1 MVLLPNPTILR
12 MARVARIIR
21 LVRIVGWPKFFDTLH
36 VMLKS
41 IEASVS
47 VLTWSLFLLVML
59 IMVIAML
66 VGALLQGFIAEES
79 NDLAVRRLIFMRWGN
94 FSRAFVTMF
103 EITLANW
110 GPPCWDLI
118 NNVDEMWGV
127 FIIGYKMTFGFSVVQ
142 VIISVFVQ
150 QTFKVASRDEELMIK
165 EKEAATAAF
174 IRSLDRLFNEV
185 DDSGDGHL
193 SWDEFSA
200 VLKNHRIRTWF
211 AAMEVDPS
219 ELEFL
224 FEMLDDGDGKIGK
237 DEFISAMQKMKGGSK
252 AMDIVALHH
261 ETKKLAKDVVWIKD
275 TLGHRLVGGSSPST
289 ARPWTPLRSIV

>member
-1 MVLLPNPTILR
+1 
-12 MARVARIIR
+12 
-21 LVRIVGWPKFFDTLH
+21 
-36 VMLKS
+36 MLKS

-47 VLTWSLFLLVML
+47 LLIWCIILLIML
-59 IMVIAML
+59 IMVISML
-66 VGALLQGFIAEES
+66 VGALLQGFIAKEIH
-79 NDLAVRRLIFMRWGN
+79 DLAVRRLVFIRWGN
-94 FSRAFVTMF
+94 FSRVFVTMF

-110 GPPCWDLI
+110 GPPCWDFI
-118 NNVDEMWGV
+118 NKVDEWWGV
-127 FIIGYKMTFGFSVVQ
+127 FFSGYKMTFGFAVVQ
-142 VIISVFVQ
+142 VIISVFMQ
-150 QTFKVASRDEELMIK
+150 QTFKVASRSDDVMIK
-165 EKEAATAAF
+165 EKEAATAAY
-174 IRSLDRLFNEV
+174 IRSLDRLFDEV
-185 DDSGDGHL
+185 DESGDGQL
-193 SWDEFSA
+193 SRDEFSA
-200 VLKNHRIRTWF
+200 VLTNHRFQTWF